1 MDRQRI
7 TAQLGCGAL
16 ILVIIAAYLG
26 ATAGTERL
34 RAPAEGAAEPQ
45 PLPPIFREGNLVTMV
60 SLQTTGVTGSPVM
73 RVLDVRGTWVQLR
86 VDVETSAPR
95 LEGYAGAGE
104 EQRSQMIESLK
115 NSTMSGDWWINLAV
129 TDLIWSEFDP
139 SQTSP

>member
-16 ILVIIAAYLG
+16 ILVVIAAYIG
-26 ATAGTERL
+26 ATAGSDRP
-34 RAPAEGAAEPQ
+34 RPPAEGATSA
-45 PLPPIFREGNLVTMV
+45 LPPIFHEGNLVTMV
-60 SLQTTGVTGSPVM
+60 SLQTTGVSGSPVM

-86 VDVETSAPR
+86 VDIEASAPR
-95 LEGYAGAGE
+95 LEGYAAATE
-104 EQRSQMIESLK
+104 EERAQMIGSLT

-139 SQTSP
+139 GGASAQP